1 MCVIW
6 SISRAEEKQSTALFY
21 HKRLVML
28 TVRFYHNKQVWRA
41 TTAQWLNSPVRDPAA
56 MTHSLL
62 SSLKEI
68 HRDRQ
73 YIWSTTKHHRYF
85 KKTSCQWLAP
95 LRSGPS
101 ILGCD
106 LSYECLFFFRSSC
119 LPFCRSWT
127 SEAGALFIF
136 ICFPDVLRR
145 PAGDANR
152 DLSEGY
158 ISVISRLSSGER
170 EACLCR
176 LHQGCC
182 STPDWD
188 RWAVVLGMPDPIRW
202 LRERMT
208 GQKKNEERKTLRFS
222 WQGWRRSAQTLCVI
236 ERREWQAVTEG
247 WLSRCGITADP
258 RTAIGTEPL
267 PLMIISQT
275 L

>member
-1 MCVIW
+1 MCAIW
-6 SISRAEEKQSTALFY
+6 SILWAEERHSTALFS

-28 TVRFYHNKQVWRA
+28 TVRFCHNKQVWRA
-41 TTAQWLNSPVRDPAA
+41 TTAQGLNSPVRDPAA

-73 YIWSTTKHHRYF
+73 HIWSTTKHHTAIS

-101 ILGCD
+101 ILGRD

-119 LPFCRSWT
+119 LLFCRSWT

-182 STPDWD
+182 STPDWG

-208 GQKKNEERKTLRFS
+208 GQKKNEERKTSPCSR
-222 WQGWRRSAQTLCVI
+222 QGWRRSAQTLCVI
-236 ERREWQAVTEG
+236 ERGEVTSCNWGLAVKV
-247 WLSRCGITADP
+247 WDYSW
-258 RTAIGTEPL
+258 
-267 PLMIISQT
+267 S
-275 L
+275 

>member
-1 MCVIW
+1 MTGDDSARIEF
-6 SISRAEEKQSTALFY
+6 SRERSRSHDAQ
-21 HKRLVML
+21 LVVFSQRNPQRPSVHL
-28 TVRFYHNKQVWRA
+28 IHNKTQ
-41 TTAQWLNSPVRDPAA
+41 
-56 MTHSLL
+56 
-62 SSLKEI
+62 
-68 HRDRQ
+68 
-73 YIWSTTKHHRYF
+73 HRYF

-101 ILGCD
+101 ILGRD

-136 ICFPDVLRR
+136 ICFRDVLHR

-208 GQKKNEERKTLRFS
+208 GQKKNEERKTSRFPR
-222 WQGWRRSAQTLCVI
+222 QGWRRSAQTLCVI
-236 ERREWQAVTEG
+236 ERREVTSCNWGLAVKV
-247 WLSRCGITADP
+247 WDYSW
-258 RTAIGTEPL
+258 
-267 PLMIISQT
+267 S
-275 L
+275 